1 MMYDYTEREGEGCLL
16 THDLVDEDV
25 GTVEGHGPV
34 GPAKDPTEGLEGQG
48 WKGGTGWKGGG
59 VRSGVGTSASSPPGP
74 LQALGHG

>member
-1 MMYDYTEREGEGCLL
+1 MRERERCLL

-48 WKGGTGWKGGG
+48 WKEGQGGMGGG
-59 VRSGVGTSASSPPGP
+59 GSGAG
-74 LQALGHG
+74 LEKALAAPRVPCRP